1 MESKTNKQTHKSEE
15 LIADC
20 QRKGWRVGKMHEGGQ
35 NVQSSSCKINLE
47 VVMYSMVAIDKTIVL
62 RI

>member
-1 MESKTNKQTHKSEE
+1 M
-15 LIADC
+15 
-20 QRKGWRVGKMHEGGQ
+20 REGGQ

-62 RI
+62 HI